1 MKPRGNNSDPVLVEL
16 VAIKK
21 LLVFQL
27 LAAGATQKEIG
38 GVLGLDH
45 TRVSRMFPHSPKKLK
60 NKNLETK

>member
-1 MKPRGNNSDPVLVEL
+1 MKQKRSNSDPVLAEL

-38 GVLGLDH
+38 GVIGLDH
-45 TRVSRMFPHSPKKLK
+45 TRVSRMFPSSPKALRQKK
-60 NKNLETK
+60 AEK